1 AGRPAGRVLTRRPP
15 PDSLRVLRRRARPIV
30 MRTSRLTV
38 AAVLS
43 YLVARAVFDTPQPL
57 TGPLTALLVVQATL
71 FSTLTTGVRRV
82 LSVVAGVLVAV
93 VLSNVVG
100 LTWWSL
106 GGAIAAAIVIGQLL
120 RLGDHLLEVPISA
133 MLVLSVTSAETA
145 GYARIAETLV
155 GAGVGVLVNLV
166 LPPNLRTRNAAA
178 SVERV
183 AERAAV
189 LLDRVAEELPH
200 GVPAEQARG
209 GRGDFRGLNR
219 YVEDA
224 DRALQAAGDSRRLN
238 PRAVGTVDTMPVL
251 RSGLDALEHSTVS
264 LRALFR
270 SLADGLPEQRPDD
283 AAQGEH
289 PDTPPDQPAPETSG
303 YDEPLR
309 AAFAVLL
316 SDLAD
321 AVRAFGRLV
330 SAEADAIESDPTIA
344 TLRLDDSTDG
354 SASPDRAA
362 EAPLR
367 TALDAL
373 RETRAR
379 VTDLLLVDA
388 ASDPALW
395 QLRGSLLAAVERVL
409 VELDVEER
417 ARRRRQQ
424 LREAEQRRSHR
435 AAAVRARAAAGRRRA
450 AERRLTAGTR
460 SPHRADRL
468 PPRGST
474 GGPM

>member
-1 AGRPAGRVLTRRPP
+1 
-15 PDSLRVLRRRARPIV
+15 

-38 AAVLS
+38 AAVVS

-145 GYARIAETLV
+145 GFARVAETLV
-155 GAGVGVLVNLV
+155 GAGVGVLVNVV
-166 LPPNLRTRNAAA
+166 LPPNLRTRSAAE
-178 SVERV
+178 SVQRL
-183 AERAAV
+183 ADHAGD
-189 LLDRVAEELPH
+189 LLDHVAEELPA
-200 GVPAEQARG
+200 GVTAEQARAWLS
-209 GRGDFRGLNR
+209 DFRGLNR

-270 SLADGLPEQRPDD
+270 SLADGLPEQPSDD
-283 AAQGEH
+283 APTAPG
-289 PDTPPDQPAPETSG
+289 DSPPGPSG

-330 SAEADAIESDPTIA
+330 CAEADAIETDPTA
-344 TLRLDDSTDG
+344 TAATESADDADSTDG
-354 SASPDRAA
+354 ADSTGGPA

-367 TALDAL
+367 AALDAL

-379 VTDLLLVDA
+379 VTELLLVDA
-388 ASDPALW
+388 ASDPSLW

-435 AAAVRARAAAGRRRA
+435 VAAVRARAAASRRRA
-450 AERRLTAGTR
+450 AERRLSASLEAQRPSHR
-460 SPHRADRL
+460 SH
-468 PPRGST
+468 PRGSA
-474 GGPM
+474 GGPT

>member
-1 AGRPAGRVLTRRPP
+1 MRVR
-15 PDSLRVLRRRARPIV
+15 PDSLHALRRRARPIV

-93 VLSNVVG
+93 VLSTVVG

-155 GAGVGVLVNLV
+155 GAGVGVLVNVV
-166 LPPNLRTRNAAA
+166 LPPNLRTRTAAG
-178 SVERV
+178 SVQRV
-183 AERAAV
+183 ADRAAD
-189 LLDRVAEELPH
+189 LLDHVADELPA
-200 GVPAEQARG
+200 GVTAEQARG
-209 GRGDFRGLNR
+209 WLGDFRGLGR

-270 SLADGLPEQRPDD
+270 SLADGLPEQ
-283 AAQGEH
+283 
-289 PDTPPDQPAPETSG
+289 QP
-303 YDEPLR
+303 
-309 AAFAVLL
+309 
-316 SDLAD
+316 
-321 AVRAFGRLV
+321 
-330 SAEADAIESDPTIA
+330 
-344 TLRLDDSTDG
+344 
-354 SASPDRAA
+354 
-362 EAPLR
+362 
-367 TALDAL
+367 
-373 RETRAR
+373 
-379 VTDLLLVDA
+379 
-388 ASDPALW
+388 
-395 QLRGSLLAAVERVL
+395 
-409 VELDVEER
+409 
-417 ARRRRQQ
+417 
-424 LREAEQRRSHR
+424 
-435 AAAVRARAAAGRRRA
+435 
-450 AERRLTAGTR
+450 
-460 SPHRADRL
+460 
-468 PPRGST
+468 
-474 GGPM
+474 